1 MWSATVSSVRQTW
14 SLHPPSAGQ
23 PASCA
28 ELRLHAGQSREAYAR
43 DGFLVRRGFLDE
55 GQLDQLGGPVFRA
68 YRDHSY
74 PETEAYPQHGAAL
87 SLRRS

>member
-1 MWSATVSSVRQTW
+1 MLVS
-14 SLHPPSAGQ
+14 

-55 GQLDQLGGPVFRA
+55 GQLEQLGGPVFRA
-68 YRDHSY
+68 YRGPQLPRDRGL
-74 PETEAYPQHGAAL
+74 PPARGGAEPAKVLNVTVTAVTE
-87 SLRRS
+87 